1 MKKGKILASIL
12 SLTMILSIVVPVNAA
27 SSRVEELLAK
37 MTLRQKVTQMLMV
50 DFRYW
55 DTDLSDGE
63 QTTGNEFTKMNSQ
76 VQKVVEDYDFGAVI
90 YFAQNIVETQQSFEL
105 SQALQEAATKD
116 GGIPLIISADQEG
129 GSVYR
134 LGSGTALPG
143 NMALGATGSV
153 EYAQAAGEIIGS
165 ELSVLG
171 INTNLA
177 PVVDVNNNANNPVIG
192 LRSYSDDAEL
202 VGTLA
207 SATIKGLADYN
218 VIGCAKHFPGHGDTA
233 TDSHYGL
240 PVVDKSKEELM
251 ENELKPY
258 EVAID
263 QGIEMIMTA
272 HILYPQLDDTKIY
285 SNKTG
290 QEESLPAT
298 MSKKIL
304 TDLLKGE
311 MGFEGIVCTDAM
323 NMAGVSAI
331 YDQVQAVKVAI
342 AAGVDM
348 ICMPCTLYNLDDL
361 KDLDAII
368 DGVVAAVESGEI
380 PESRLDDAV
389 TRILTVKEN
398 RGILD
403 YDANDYS
410 LDKALATVG
419 SDANRELER
428 EIAAAAVT
436 VIKNENDIL
445 PLSITENSKVL
456 MLCPYNN
463 EKAQMVMAWN
473 RAKEAGL
480 VPDGAECKVYRF
492 ANATI
497 NDELQE
503 LLDWADT
510 VIINSEVSSAARM
523 AYDHWLSAAP
533 NNYVNYCHENNKTSI
548 IMSVDK
554 PYDVQLY
561 PNADAILAV
570 YGCKGSSVDGTEAVV
585 GGITSDKAAYGPNII
600 AGIEVALGTF
610 GASGKLPVNIP
621 EFDNSNNTYTDNIVY
636 PRGYGLTYDSLL
648 DKEEINKKSLSIAVE
663 MANNVTEEQLAAVVP
678 VVVDEFKAA
687 LQEATL
693 ILADDS
699 VDQATVDASFTRLSK
714 VMQMLEFVKGDKSEL
729 EALIS
734 STENY
739 VKENYTADSWAAYES
754 ALETAKEVVANE
766 NALQE
771 DVDEAY
777 NNLQTMI
784 EGLVK
789 VIKVDKTALQI
800 AVEMANEL
808 KEQGALDNVI
818 PVVVTEFN
826 EALAEAEI
834 VLADP
839 NADQTTVNTSFYRL
853 AEAMHMLEFVKGDK
867 TALNEL
873 IEEAEKYQEDNF
885 TADSWAGLQEALEAA
900 KEVAADENALEADVV
915 EALNNLKDAM
925 NNLVIKVDKTKL
937 QEAYDMVNNLDKS
950 PYTEGSVANLA
961 KPMANAK
968 AVLDDA
974 DATQE
979 AVDNAYEALIR
990 AYLDLRLI
998 PNKDLLQGLINKAE
1012 TLNVTNYSAKTWSV
1026 MMEAL
1031 DEAKAVL
1038 NDPEATQ
1045 EQVDNA
1051 KDVLTKAMA
1060 GLEVNEASNPVKAGD
1075 TTASVAT
1082 GDDSL
1087 IGLFAGVGLLSMAT
1101 VLTNRKRKE
1110 N

>member
-570 YGCKGSSVDGTEAVV
+570 YGCKGSSVDVTEALV

-839 NADQTTVNTSFYRL
+839 NADQTTVNTAFYRL

-900 KEVAADENALEADVV
+900 KEVAADENTLEADVV

-974 DATQE
+974 EATQAE
-979 AVDNAYEALIR
+979 VDAAYKTLIE

-1012 TLNVTNYSAKTWSV
+1012 TLSVVNYSAKTWNV
-1026 MMEAL
+1026 LADAL
-1031 DEAKAVL
+1031 EEAKAVL
-1038 NDPEATQ
+1038 DDPEATQ
-1045 EQVDNA
+1045 EEVDNA
-1051 KDVLTKAMA
+1051 KDVLAKAMA
-1060 GLEVNEASNPVKAGD
+1060 GLEEVKTSNSVKAGD
-1075 TTASVAT
+1075 TTASIKT
-1082 GDDSL
+1082 GDDSM
-1087 IGLFAGVGLLSMAT
+1087 IGVFAGVGLLSMAAAL
-1101 VLTNRKRKE
+1101 VSYRRKE
-1110 N
+1110 D